1 MAYWI
6 FRILCFWCD
15 EKFEPVHRCKGKIPK
30 LYHLEVEEQEEGE
43 EECQEDEQVRM
54 KES

>member
-1 MAYWI
+1 MKSLNQGI
-6 FRILCFWCD
+6 G
-15 EKFEPVHRCKGKIPK
+15 VKGKKPQ
-30 LYHLEVEEQEEGE
+30 LYHLEVEEQEESE